1 MGLLF
6 SRRRVPSCRKHAS
19 HTGERRLRRPCVRCL
34 APLGQGALPVC
45 VFDAVCPAGQKR
57 CRGARRILVG
67 SRERVFCG
75 AFCPSGNFPGAPGN
89 GKRSRRTFSSGVEM
103 YAVSR
108 AERALLPVK
117 SSTSSYRRKRG
128 TLQDAPHHP
137 RVSRRMRA
145 GVQDYLPALPAAP
158 PSPDHPAGRSAG
170 SACTRSRVQ
179 TLENPFLGDGNR
191 FPRGSRLPTAAGRRP
206 LLVGRLPC
214 MRFAAGTETKCPC
227 PLLVGHGCVNTEP
240 TALSAGTAGPQADGP
255 CSWAVRRVCALPPD
269 RNETKQDRPLLMGR
283 TCVTHAP
290 KATGRRHCRLCPHPL
305 KGPNP

>member
-1 MGLLF
+1 MAIWKLENWGIGACGLAGGAACPCGARYAPPPGDEVWACCSLTAACHPVANTHLT
-6 SRRRVPSCRKHAS
+6 RGKGGCGVLAS
-19 HTGERRLRRPCVRCL
+19 
-34 APLGQGALPVC
+34 AALPRWGKGRC
-45 VFDAVCPAGQKR
+45 RCACSTLFAPAGQKR
-57 CRGARRILVG
+57 F
-67 SRERVFCG
+67 RV
-75 AFCPSGNFPGAPGN
+75 GAPDFGRFT
-89 GKRSRRTFSSGVEM
+89 GKSFLRGVLPIRKLSRRAGERETEPSYISQRGEM

-170 SACTRSRVQ
+170 SARTRSRVQ

-214 MRFAAGTETKCPC
+214 MRFAAGTETKRS
-227 PLLVGHGCVNTEP
+227 T
-240 TALSAGTAGPQADGP
+240 QAP
-255 CSWAVRRVCALPPD
+255 YSWGLGA
-269 RNETKQDRPLLMGR
+269 
-283 TCVTHAP
+283 
-290 KATGRRHCRLCPHPL
+290 
-305 KGPNP
+305 

>member
-1 MGLLF
+1 MWKLENWGIGACGLAGGAACPCGARYAPPPGDEVLGLLF
-6 SRRRVPSCRKHAS
+6 SHRRVPSCRRRAFRAGKEAAAS
-19 HTGERRLRRPCVRCL
+19 LRPLPCP
-34 APLGQGALPVC
+34 AGHGALPVY

-57 CRGARRILVG
+57 FRVGAPVLAG
-67 SRERVFCG
+67 PRERVFCG

-89 GKRSRRTFSSGVEM
+89 GKRSHRTFSSGVEM

-214 MRFAAGTETKCPC
+214 MRFAAGTETKRS
-227 PLLVGHGCVNTEP
+227 VH
-240 TALSAGTAGPQADGP
+240 AP
-255 CSWAVRRVCALPPD
+255 CSWGMDA
-269 RNETKQDRPLLMGR
+269 
-283 TCVTHAP
+283 
-290 KATGRRHCRLCPHPL
+290 
-305 KGPNP
+305 